1 MTERLKWVWELV
13 VVLEAMK
20 GDLLSILILS

>member
-1 MTERLKWVWELV
+1 MTERLKRARELV

-20 GDLLSILILS
+20 GNLLNFRIPS